1 MNTKFYHFTVLF
13 CAVLIILSIKLK
25 AQSNSDKTVTVYI
38 RGIEETKLTLT
49 PFVGA
54 RATTPVANVPKV
66 RKGETAK
73 LVIPAKYLP
82 GEFVLRADYIS
93 KPGDNPYPSEKI
105 LLVFKQDIEIHM
117 NPMYMNNDDST
128 FFGFGE
134 QENTIY
140 NYFKNENSN
149 KRLQIELLKNFL
161 LNYDNSKSPV
171 FKKGIKEFEKR
182 RKQYNNWLK
191 SQTEMYKDLFVSTLF
206 QFQYIPSV
214 KWQGK
219 PKERTLHLLQ
229 NYFEGIDFNDSLLI
243 RTLELDQFMNTYM
256 GLYGSM
262 ATSIESRDSLFTL
275 AGRIACEKASQG
287 HPYCYGWMVDY
298 FNDGYTI
305 YKIKD
310 GIEMLK
316 KHIDN
321 PKCMTAT
328 KREFTRRIEEMS
340 KLKEGT
346 VAPDFNL
353 KDTKGNDFNFYTFKT
368 NAKYKLLFIWSAD
381 CDHCKDKKE
390 KLKAWYDKP
399 DNKNKLDI
407 IAVSLDETE
416 TEIPVWEETIKN
428 LPDWIH
434 LRAVG
439 GANSLFAYDYA
450 IIATPVILLIDSK
463 TNIIKSVIK
472 EIEQLDEEINK

>member
-161 LNYDNSKSPV
+161 LNYDNSKS
-171 FKKGIKEFEKR
+171 
-182 RKQYNNWLK
+182 
-191 SQTEMYKDLFVSTLF
+191 
-206 QFQYIPSV
+206 
-214 KWQGK
+214 
-219 PKERTLHLLQ
+219 
-229 NYFEGIDFNDSLLI
+229 
-243 RTLELDQFMNTYM
+243 
-256 GLYGSM
+256 
-262 ATSIESRDSLFTL
+262 
-275 AGRIACEKASQG
+275 
-287 HPYCYGWMVDY
+287 
-298 FNDGYTI
+298 
-305 YKIKD
+305 
-310 GIEMLK
+310 
-316 KHIDN
+316 
-321 PKCMTAT
+321 
-328 KREFTRRIEEMS
+328 
-340 KLKEGT
+340 
-346 VAPDFNL
+346 
-353 KDTKGNDFNFYTFKT
+353 
-368 NAKYKLLFIWSAD
+368 
-381 CDHCKDKKE
+381 
-390 KLKAWYDKP
+390 
-399 DNKNKLDI
+399 
-407 IAVSLDETE
+407 
-416 TEIPVWEETIKN
+416 
-428 LPDWIH
+428 
-434 LRAVG
+434 
-439 GANSLFAYDYA
+439 
-450 IIATPVILLIDSK
+450 ILS
-463 TNIIKSVIK
+463 
-472 EIEQLDEEINK
+472 